1 MEEKTRQM
9 ILLEGCSQVRDLLYV
24 FKVRTCLLIQTVE
37 LGEVGIPRMLK
48 LFDKYNIKTTFF
60 TPGHSLD
67 TFPTEMAAVRDA
79 GHEIGLH
86 G

>member
-1 MEEKTRQM
+1 MT
-9 ILLEGCSQVRDLLYV
+9 LLEECLRVRDLLNV
-24 FKVRTCLLIQTVE
+24 FKVRTCLLIQTVDI
-37 LGEVGIPRMLK
+37 GSVGIPRMLK
-48 LFDKYNIKTTFF
+48 LFNKYNIKTTFF

-67 TFPTEMAAVRDA
+67 TFPTEMEAVRDA